1 MNRHLVLLPVLVAFL
16 VGAAPATAWTWPV
29 GGPVLQQFQL
39 GDDPYAADQHRG
51 IDVGGASGVP
61 VRAPAAGTV
70 TFAGTVPGG
79 GRTVTIETPD
89 GFAVTVLHLGSTAV
103 ARGASVLEG
112 EAVGTLGQSGDI
124 EHAEPYVHL
133 GVRLAADP
141 HGYLD
146 PLALLPPR
154 AESPAAEPAS
164 EEPDPE
170 PTGSPA
176 SEGVGAPETPGDQV
190 QAPAEATG
198 AEVDPSGTAAEPV
211 GVPASASTAQP
222 VTPAASV
229 VPPPPAAESTPGPEA
244 SGEVEPPVPAAT
256 GAPAVP
262 DVSSA
267 PPPAEAD
274 HEPDAADGSP
284 VAAAAAP
291 QAVDSGAVP
300 AATSADGAWRL
311 RQVGAGPRGRRPT
324 ERRVRA
330 EGRPPGP
337 RPAAL
342 ARLALTRRRTRE
354 PGRRGGGRTCRS
366 GWPLAV
372 SAWGDRRGRQCAHER
387 PGRRARAATLRRR
400 RPCAPRAAGP
410 MAPTGPSRTGSAAT
424 CVTRTGRPDVRT
436 RQPGPR
442 AHGPGGNPARVARR
456 ARSRG
461 MNEMAASNRPRR
473 RGARSPPS
481 ARRDGVEAQERR
493 VTRPRTA
500 SPAVLPDRG

>member
-176 SEGVGAPETPGDQV
+176 SEAVGAPETPGDQV
-190 QAPAEATG
+190 AGSGGGDRRRGRSVRNSGRAGWRARLCVNGPTSHASRFGCTASPGSGVDDPAPRRRARSSLPCRPQRVLRRFRTCPRRLRPPKRITSPAR
-198 AEVDPSGTAAEPV
+198 PMAAPI
-211 GVPASASTAQP
+211 
-222 VTPAASV
+222 
-229 VPPPPAAESTPGPEA
+229 
-244 SGEVEPPVPAAT
+244 
-256 GAPAVP
+256 
-262 DVSSA
+262 
-267 PPPAEAD
+267 
-274 HEPDAADGSP
+274 
-284 VAAAAAP
+284 AAAAAP

-300 AATSADGAWRL
+300 AATSADALGAFGRS
-311 RQVGAGPRGRRPT
+311 GPGRGGCGRRNGAFS
-324 ERRVRA
+324 R

-337 RPAAL
+337 RPA
-342 ARLALTRRRTRE
+342 ALTRRRTRE

-366 GWPLAV
+366 GWTLAV
-372 SAWGDRRGRQCAHER
+372 SACGDRRGRQCARER

-410 MAPTGPSRTGSAAT
+410 MAPTGPSCTGSAAT
-424 CVTRTGRPDVRT
+424 CVTRTGRRDVRT

-442 AHGPGGNPARVARR
+442 ARGPGGNPARVARR

-461 MNEMAASNRPRR
+461 IDEMAGSNRPRR
-473 RGARSPPS
+473 PAAR
-481 ARRDGVEAQERR
+481 ARRPALAA
-493 VTRPRTA
+493 TA
-500 SPAVLPDRG
+500 SRRRSDV

>member
-1 MNRHLVLLPVLVAFL
+1 MNRYLVLLPVLVAFL

-112 EAVGTLGQSGDI
+112 EAVGTLGQSGDV

-154 AESPAAEPAS
+154 AESPTAEPGS

-176 SEGVGAPETPGDQV
+176 SDVAGAPGTPGDQV

-198 AEVDPSGTAAEPV
+198 TEVDPSGTAEPV

-222 VTPAASV
+222 VTPPASV
-229 VPPPPAAESTPGPEA
+229 VPPPPAAQSTPGPEP

-284 VAAAAAP
+284 IAAAAAP

-300 AATSADGAWRL
+300 AATSADAPAPSAGRGRAAGAAADGTARSAERDAHRGRDRGRSHDGERASRVAAAGDGRAARAGHSRSALAARAVPGSAPTRDQGGGLGLQLSVVAGLALLALLALWRRPGL
-311 RQVGAGPRGRRPT
+311 AVPAQRPPASPEPGGGMSVRAGPDPV
-324 ERRVRA
+324 RV
-330 EGRPPGP
+330 
-337 RPAAL
+337 
-342 ARLALTRRRTRE
+342 
-354 PGRRGGGRTCRS
+354 
-366 GWPLAV
+366 
-372 SAWGDRRGRQCAHER
+372 
-387 PGRRARAATLRRR
+387 ARAAIRLES
-400 RPCAPRAAGP
+400 PDELARAA
-410 MAPTGPSRTGSAAT
+410 
-424 CVTRTGRPDVRT
+424 
-436 RQPGPR
+436 
-442 AHGPGGNPARVARR
+442 
-456 ARSRG
+456 
-461 MNEMAASNRPRR
+461 
-473 RGARSPPS
+473 
-481 ARRDGVEAQERR
+481 
-493 VTRPRTA
+493 
-500 SPAVLPDRG
+500 